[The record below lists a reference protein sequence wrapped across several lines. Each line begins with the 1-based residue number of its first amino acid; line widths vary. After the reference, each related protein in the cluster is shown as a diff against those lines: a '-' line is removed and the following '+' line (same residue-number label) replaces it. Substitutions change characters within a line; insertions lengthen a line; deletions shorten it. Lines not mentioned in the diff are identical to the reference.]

1 MNVEKLNNHRQEWF
15 YFMPGVSCGH
25 DDTCSFLYGT
35 LHVLYFLCFFKFQK
49 IFRHWTYTTI
59 IYTWSASDSVSP
71 LMLKTL
77 SLLRLLTWCE
87 YLEVI
92 RWSLVGNFIMNQHVL
107 KMISEAIKTFYWYFN
122 IAIEFLMKDLY
133 ILFLDR
139 Y

>member
-25 DDTCSFLYGT
+25 DTCSFLYGT

-49 IFRHWTYTTI
+49 NFRHWTCTTI

-92 RWSLVGNFIMNQHVL
+92 RWSQVDNFVINVHENDSNTTVILIRQNQN
-107 KMISEAIKTFYWYFN
+107 W
-122 IAIEFLMKDLY
+122 
-133 ILFLDR
+133 LFEIR
-139 Y
+139 IICSYTNR

>member
-107 KMISEAIKTFYWYFN
+107 KMISEAIKTFYKYFDIIFDRSN
-122 IAIEFLMKDLY
+122 FLWKIY
-133 ILFLDR
+133 SS
-139 Y
+139 YP